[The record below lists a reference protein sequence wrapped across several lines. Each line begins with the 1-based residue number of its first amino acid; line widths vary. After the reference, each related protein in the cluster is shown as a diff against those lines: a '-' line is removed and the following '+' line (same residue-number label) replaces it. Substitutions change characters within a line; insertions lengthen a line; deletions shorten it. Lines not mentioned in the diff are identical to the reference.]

1 MVWYQNGL
9 EEEVKMLF
17 FLPLEQL
24 LFYTSQSKCCLCL
37 AERYRQMQIFWLKMH
52 ISCASS
58 CIIWLCWL
66 STIRL
71 FDCWHT
77 HTHKKKKTEIVAYSF
92 LAVLEQLC
100 ICIEFLLVTCRLLL
114 LVLHPCNGHKYP
126 VQVYTVEYHVYIIL
140 QFSFWRFCHCLI
152 AHIMA
157 SAKTAVTAL
166 THQLQAVCSQPF
178 TPAHP
183 LNHTQEQ
190 HSL

>member
-1 MVWYQNGL
+1 MGWRR
-9 EEEVKMLF
+9 KWKCF
-17 FLPLEQL
+17 FFFHLSSYSFILLRASVVCVLLKGTGRCRSSGWKCTSPVLAAVSFGFVGYQL
-24 LFYTSQSKCCLCL
+24 LDFLT
-37 AERYRQMQIFWLKMH
+37 AD
-52 ISCASS
+52 
-58 CIIWLCWL
+58 
-66 STIRL
+66 T
-71 FDCWHT
+71 HT
-77 HTHKKKKTEIVAYSF
+77 HTKKKTEIVAYSF